1 MTHGGA
7 RGQASGGGSRDAFVS
22 GAQHGFA
29 AGQIPKVPLNLTLL
43 KGCQIMGVFWGAM
56 AARDP
61 KHAADSMQ
69 QLLDMV
75 AAGKLKPYVSEH
87 FKLDDAGKAIRLL
100 MDRKA
105 KGKVVV
111 MV

>member
-1 MTHGGA
+1 MNWNG
-7 RGQASGGGSRDAFVS
+7 RYLVI
-22 GAQHGFA
+22 GFA

-43 KGCQIMGVFWGAM
+43 KGCQIVGVFWGAM

-61 KHAADSMQ
+61 GHARKTLQ
-69 QLLDMV
+69 ELLHMISE
-75 AAGKLKPYVSEH
+75 GKLKPLVSEH
-87 FKLDDAGKAIRLL
+87 IPLAHAGKAIRLL

-111 MV
+111 TV